1 MMLTRETVNQ
11 SRARLLS
18 RFFHPKVQ
26 KRALNLQRRI
36 ARSCSIIGSRE
47 TCFLLQPP
55 LDALRIRSITTLET
69 GFSLPS
75 SPNNLVPSSNMNSNP
90 RFRFNFFFIASRGL
104 PLSPRSSIIWVN
116 WSDRFENRT
125 REFKIIGRAKLSSEL
140 GKSRKGMNGSF
151 LWLKFSFFF
160 LRFVQYF
167 STVI

>member
-55 LDALRIRSITTLET
+55 LDALKIRSITTLET

-90 RFRFNFFFIASRGL
+90 RFRFNFFLSRVEDYRYRRALRLFGLIGWIDSRIELENLRLSAERSYRAS
-104 PLSPRSSIIWVN
+104 WVN
-116 WSDRFENRT
+116 RGKERMDR
-125 REFKIIGRAKLSSEL
+125 
-140 GKSRKGMNGSF
+140 SF
-151 LWLKFSFFF
+151 G
-160 LRFVQYF
+160 
-167 STVI
+167 